1 MRVLLL
7 VLAAATLSLAG
18 CLVGSES
25 PDEAD
30 AGVAASPF
38 CGVDGP
44 REVTLYLRD
53 LSLVPD
59 LPEPGV
65 TAGNGF
71 DEAFLTNGLDEWTVE
86 AAATFR
92 LVGNVSLEFWT
103 RGHAMPAPIVLGGDP
118 GEGYHFFNQ
127 FGTSRGFVESYAI
140 EYGAVVDD
148 GETVRHYEETFAMPE
163 GGVLVE
169 AGDTVRLLLTNLVL
183 DDPVAGRG
191 PDILWGGD
199 TPSALT
205 YTAVCERTPRW
216 AEVHQERHSVS
227 VPTNQGLLTGA
238 VPAEEGVNHA
248 DVPFTLHA
256 DADRLTI
263 SLTQT
268 AATNPTK
275 DDMDLT
281 IHDADGVEVWSIGS
295 PYTDEVGTRWRANL
309 DASMPPG
316 DYVVRVNSYSGTGYE
331 GVVTIAQHRLSG

>member
-1 MRVLLL
+1 MRVPVLVV
-7 VLAAATLSLAG
+7 VLAVSLSG
-18 CLVGSES
+18 CLVASED
-25 PDEAD
+25 PAEAG
-30 AGVAASPF
+30 AGPAASPY
-38 CGVDGP
+38 CGVDGA

-59 LPEPGV
+59 LPEAGV
-65 TAGNGF
+65 TPGNGF
-71 DEAFLTNGLDEWTVE
+71 DEAFLTNELDEWTVE
-86 AAATFR
+86 APGTFR
-92 LVGNVSLEFWT
+92 LVGNVSLEFWA
-103 RGHAMPAPIVLGGDP
+103 RGHAMPAPIVLGGEP

-140 EYGAVVDD
+140 EYDPVVDD
-148 GETVRHYEETFAMPE
+148 GETVRHYQETFEMPD
-163 GGVLVE
+163 GGLLVE

-183 DDPVAGRG
+183 DEPGGGRG

-205 YTAVCERTPRW
+205 YTAACERTPRW
-216 AEVHQERHSVS
+216 EEVHHGRHSVS

-238 VPAEEGVNHA
+238 VPAEEGLNYA
-248 DVPFTLHA
+248 LVPFTLEPE
-256 DADRLTI
+256 ADRLTI
-263 SLTQT
+263 TLEQ
-268 AATNPTK
+268 AGGPNPTK

-281 IHDADGVEVWSIGS
+281 IHDAGGETVWSIGS

-331 GVVTIAQHRLSG
+331 GTVTVAQHRLSG